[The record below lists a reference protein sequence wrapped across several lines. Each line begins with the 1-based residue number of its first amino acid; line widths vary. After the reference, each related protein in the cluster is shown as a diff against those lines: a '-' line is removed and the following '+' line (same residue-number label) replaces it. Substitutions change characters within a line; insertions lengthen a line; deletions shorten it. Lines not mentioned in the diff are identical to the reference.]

1 MKKLIVVLLSFF
13 ALQVSAQKFP
23 DLDKSVMDVVYYPN
37 GAHRVEMIKEADKKA
52 ELMPKIRITYSRP
65 LANGRVVFG
74 DLIKYNEPWRL
85 GANESTEVIFYTAVR
100 IGNDV
105 LSPGRYSL
113 YCIPTADSW
122 TLKVHPSI
130 AWGVYGFDFTKDLA
144 SVTAKVSKS
153 NDLIEALSMT
163 MYKAENGNVMLKVGW
178 DKTIAEFPITL
189 L

>member
-1 MKKLIVVLLSFF
+1 MKKILVVLLSFF
-13 ALQVSAQKFP
+13 ALQASAQSFAS
-23 DLDKSVMDVVYYPN
+23 LDKSAMDVVFYPN
-37 GAHRVEMIKEADKKA
+37 GAHRVEMTKDADKKA

-74 DLIKYNEPWRL
+74 DLVKYNEPWRL

-100 IGNDV
+100 IGADI

-113 YCIPTADSW
+113 YCVPTADSW

-130 AWGVYGFDFTKDLA
+130 AWGIYGFDFTKDLA
-144 SVTAKVSKS
+144 SVTAKVSNS
-153 NDLIEALSMT
+153 NEKIEALSMT
-163 MYKAENGNVMLKVGW
+163 MYKAENGTVLLKIGW
-178 DKTIAEFPITL
+178 DKTTVEFPITL